1 MGSQSTF
8 HYILRKK
15 RRRKA
20 VIFDEAF
27 AMGEHSN
34 VFRFNFTSET
44 ILAGER
50 QSNERQFYLS
60 LQLSDSCNSKL
71 KELKSP
77 QESLAEGWER
87 TKILVPV
94 RGGTCF
100 LVTACYWTA
109 LQDRLKLRLQYVND
123 GQDHIGSSTA

>member
-8 HYILRKK
+8 PYILRKK

-34 VFRFNFTSET
+34 VFHFHFTSET

-60 LQLSDSCNSKL
+60 LRLSDSCNSKL

-77 QESLAEGWER
+77 QQSHAEGRER

-100 LVTACYWTA
+100 LEE
-109 LQDRLKLRLQYVND
+109 
-123 GQDHIGSSTA
+123 SSHYSDILLLDCLAR